1 MSSMLRSKPFRL
13 EQHGLCRALSY
24 IIQTL
29 SAEPA
34 FGRVLSNP
42 IKSQLPAK
50 WHTGGTA
57 GDFIVNVRDLCF
69 LVQYFLSDFWLLC
82 CVVDLRYNCNHIRD
96 SELHL
101 PCAHHRADQLCP
113 AFQESHCHVIC
124 SPPTAVHLIFEP
136 VISACGRRSPTFA
149 VLHVRSTPFVG
160 ELCLT
165 MTRQAGS
172 L

>member
-1 MSSMLRSKPFRL
+1 MSITFQS

-42 IKSQLPAK
+42 IKAQLPAK

-69 LVQYFLSDFWLLC
+69 SIRCFVSDSDSCVAQSIYAIVATTSGTLNSIYPALIIALTNCAPHFKNLSVTSSARLIQLFTSFSNPLFLLADEGHPRLLFFMY
-82 CVVDLRYNCNHIRD
+82 VP
-96 SELHL
+96 L
-101 PCAHHRADQLCP
+101 P
-113 AFQESHCHVIC
+113 
-124 SPPTAVHLIFEP
+124 
-136 VISACGRRSPTFA
+136 
-149 VLHVRSTPFVG
+149 
-160 ELCLT
+160 
-165 MTRQAGS
+165 
-172 L
+172 